1 LIEQSEALGEPPED
15 PLLLLSVLYGFW
27 VANQVAFNADMMH
40 ELAAKFLDLAQA
52 KGKGIFP
59 LLGGHRLMATS
70 LMFTGELVAS
80 REHFDR
86 VIALYDPAEHRPL
99 ATRFGQDVRVSG
111 LSYRSWALW
120 MLGYPAAALAD
131 VEKAV
136 DDADEIAQAAT
147 LMYVRHVTLVTLLHC
162 GQYTAAKPRVEELV
176 TLAEEKDAA
185 YWKADGM
192 LMGGC
197 LLALTGKHAD
207 AVPAISAGIAAYRL
221 TGATMW
227 LSWYLLHL
235 AIAHAELGQLDDA
248 WRCIN
253 EAATTVK
260 TTGEKWC
267 APEIDRIAGEI
278 ALKGPRPDAAKAERY
293 FRSAIEVARSQQA
306 RSWELRAAMSLARL
320 WRDQGKRIDAHD
332 LLASV
337 HGWFTEGF
345 DTDDLKQARIL
356 LDALVP

>member
-1 LIEQSEALGEPPED
+1 
-15 PLLLLSVLYGFW
+15 
-27 VANQVAFNADMMH
+27 
-40 ELAAKFLDLAQA
+40 
-52 KGKGIFP
+52 
-59 LLGGHRLMATS
+59 
-70 LMFTGELVAS
+70 
-80 REHFDR
+80 
-86 VIALYDPAEHRPL
+86 
-99 ATRFGQDVRVSG
+99 
-111 LSYRSWALW
+111 
-120 MLGYPAAALAD
+120 
-131 VEKAV
+131 
-136 DDADEIAQAAT
+136 
-147 LMYVRHVTLVTLLHC
+147 
-162 GQYTAAKPRVEELV
+162 
-176 TLAEEKDAA
+176 
-185 YWKADGM
+185 
-192 LMGGC
+192 
-197 LLALTGKHAD
+197 LALTGKHAD